1 MSDPDHSARDEAL
14 AFDFI
19 PTREA
24 GLQRLAQFL
33 PRAGKAY
40 AFERNFDWG
49 PDRRG
54 NISGLSPY
62 IRHRLITEA
71 EVCAAVLEPHL
82 ESEARSFL
90 HEVCWRTYWK
100 GWLEQRPQV
109 WRGYRL
115 ALTRR
120 VRAMEKS
127 PTLLEAYDEAIDGRT
142 GIDCFDAWTHE
153 LRDTGY
159 LHNHA
164 RMWFAS
170 IWIFSLRL
178 PWELGADFLLRHLV
192 DGDAA
197 SNTLSWRWVA
207 GLHTQ
212 NKPYLAT
219 VENIVEFTAGRFNP
233 RRKFIDD
240 NARPLNWED
249 LGPLEP
255 IPEVLVPEPGLR
267 TGILLTDEDL
277 SPQSWPDV
285 PHGAVSLAGLCSV
298 DLRSPIAVG
307 EIARAFSF
315 GAMTD
320 GLTRAGT
327 HFGLTPQRLED
338 EDWVRSLEAWAR
350 AENLEQIVTAYAPQ
364 GPVSER
370 LAAARRKLEPA
381 GLRLVEVRR
390 AWDEMAWPHATK
402 GFFQFRDVIP
412 QLVRSGL

>member
-1 MSDPDHSARDEAL
+1 MSDQNPVPPPTETLS
-14 AFDFI
+14 FDFI
-19 PTREA
+19 PTRAA
-24 GLQRLAQFL
+24 GLQRLSEFL

-40 AFERNFDWG
+40 AFERNYDWG
-49 PDRRG
+49 PERRS

-62 IRHRLITEA
+62 IRHRLITED
-71 EVCAAVLEPHL
+71 EVFAAVLGPHL

-90 HEVCWRTYWK
+90 HEVAWRTYWK
-100 GWLEQRPQV
+100 GWLEHYPQV
-109 WRGYRL
+109 WRNYRL
-115 ALTRR
+115 AVTRR

-127 PTLLEAYDEAIDGRT
+127 PTLLEAYDEAVDGRT

-153 LRDTGY
+153 LRQTGY

-178 PWELGADFLLRHLV
+178 PWELGADFFLRHLV

-212 NKPYLAT
+212 NKHYLAT
-219 VENIVEFTAGRFNP
+219 VENIVQFTSGRFNP

-249 LGPLEP
+249 LGPQELL
-255 IPEVLVPEPGLR
+255 PEVPEVMAGLR
-267 TGILLTDEDL
+267 TGLLLTDEDL
-277 SPQSWPDV
+277 SPQSWPSGTEGV
-285 PHGAVSLAGLCSV
+285 VALAGLCSV
-298 DLRSPIAVG
+298 DLRSPIAAG
-307 EIARAFSF
+307 EVARAFSLGAVEDGLSRA
-315 GAMTD
+315 GAM
-320 GLTRAGT
+320 LN
-327 HFGLTPQRLED
+327 LTPQRLDD
-338 EDWVRSLEAWAR
+338 EDWVRSLVDWAK
-350 AENLEQIVTAYAPQ
+350 AEGLQQIVTAYAPQ

-370 LAAARRKLEPA
+370 LAAAFRKLEPMGVHLA
-381 GLRLVEVRR
+381 VVQRP
-390 AWDEMAWPHATK
+390 WDETAWPLATK

-412 QLVRSGL
+412 KLARL